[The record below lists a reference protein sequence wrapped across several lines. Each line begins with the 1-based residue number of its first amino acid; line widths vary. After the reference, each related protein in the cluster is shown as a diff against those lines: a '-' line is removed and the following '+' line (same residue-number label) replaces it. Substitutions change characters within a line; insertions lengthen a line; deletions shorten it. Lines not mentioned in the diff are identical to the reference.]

1 MVLVLVIPHIMVRIT
16 LIGTDKF
23 SYFQNQNYSAFHFIS
38 ADYSDDI
45 LNAYYINK
53 KKISNIKNLAI
64 LCMAAM
70 RVRYVGLI
78 RFIQTYLMCA
88 CAPSFTKIVLKLRDY
103 FVL

>member
-1 MVLVLVIPHIMVRIT
+1 MYHS
-16 LIGTDKF
+16 DKF

-38 ADYSDDI
+38 ADCDEI

-53 KKISNIKNLAI
+53 KKIPNIKNLPI
-64 LCMAAM
+64 LCMAAL
-70 RVRYVGLI
+70 RVRYVGLL